1 MEEKI
6 KVAFA
11 KKGRMKYISHLDLM
25 RLFGRALRRADLPFA
40 LTQGFSK
47 HPKYSIKRALKLGL
61 ESENE
66 EAEFAMREDVAPEEF
81 RRRLQEALPEGIE
94 IVGAR
99 LSARGFQRLAARRA
113 AEEAAG
119 RPPCLSENKLIVL

>member
-99 LSARGFQRLAARRA
+99 LSARGFQPGEPL
-113 AEEAAG
+113 EAAG